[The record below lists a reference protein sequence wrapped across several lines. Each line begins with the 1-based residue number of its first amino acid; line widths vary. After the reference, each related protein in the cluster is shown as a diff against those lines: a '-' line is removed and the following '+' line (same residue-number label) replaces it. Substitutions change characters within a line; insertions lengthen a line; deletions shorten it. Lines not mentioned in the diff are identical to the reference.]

1 MILVLRTND
10 TFKNFMNHLEQLH
23 TCVTWQDM
31 RLFKQL
37 PITEQINVTKYPT
50 SLLHVFFFL
59 IPKKKWMFGLGSNH
73 KESIVPVY

>member
-10 TFKNFMNHLEQLH
+10 TFKNFMKHPEQLH

-37 PITEQINVTKYPT
+37 PIAEQINVTKYPT

-59 IPKKKWMFGLGSNH
+59 IPQKK
-73 KESIVPVY
+73 